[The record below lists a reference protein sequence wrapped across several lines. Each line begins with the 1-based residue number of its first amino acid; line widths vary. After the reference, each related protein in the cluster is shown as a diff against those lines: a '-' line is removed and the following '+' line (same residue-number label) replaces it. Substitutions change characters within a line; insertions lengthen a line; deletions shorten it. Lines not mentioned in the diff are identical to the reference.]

1 VPSTKPANIV
11 TDSSTARRTRR
22 GRIVTRLAG
31 RPPILMYHGVGGAS
45 EDPFDLFVSSGRF
58 AQQMQALRL
67 LGLRGVS
74 LGQLG
79 DAVTRCDAD
88 GLVGLTFDDGYR
100 DVLLSAAP
108 ILQRYGFTATMFAVS
123 SLLGGENVWDPPPR
137 RQLMSE
143 SDLRDLIARGW
154 EIGSH
159 GVTHLRLTE
168 LDADRV
174 RHEVLASRAALS
186 DIVGVEPRSFC
197 YPYGSVDAE
206 AVSAVRDAGYAY
218 ACALRRMPGLPTV
231 LAMPRIG
238 VTQKDWGLR
247 FIAKLF
253 LRGR

>member
-1 VPSTKPANIV
+1 MPSTKPANSV

-22 GRIVTRLAG
+22 GSIVTRLAG
-31 RPPILMYHGVGGAS
+31 RPPILMYHGVGGVS
-45 EDPFDLFVSSGRF
+45 EDPFDLFVSSERF

-100 DVLLSAAP
+100 DVLSSAAP
-108 ILQRYGFTATMFAVS
+108 ILERYGFTATMFAVS
-123 SLLGGENVWDPPPR
+123 SLVGGENVWDPPPR

-159 GVTHLRLTE
+159 SLTHPRLTE
-168 LDADRV
+168 LDAEGL
-174 RHEVLASRAALS
+174 RHEVSASRTRLS
-186 DIVGVEPRSFC
+186 DVLGVEPRCFC
-197 YPYGSVDAE
+197 YPYGSADGDTVG
-206 AVSAVRDAGYAY
+206 AVRDAGYAY
-218 ACALRRMPGLPTV
+218 ACAVVRVPGLPTL
-231 LAMPRIG
+231 LAMPRVG
-238 VTQKDWGLR
+238 VTQKDWGPR
-247 FIAKLF
+247 FVAKLF

>member
-1 VPSTKPANIV
+1 MPSLKPAKVNNP
-11 TDSSTARRTRR
+11 SPAWRTLR
-22 GRIVTRLAG
+22 GRTLTRLAR
-31 RPPILMYHGVGGAS
+31 RPPILMYHGVGGVS
-45 EDPFDLFVSSGRF
+45 EDPFDLFVSSERF
-58 AQQMQALRL
+58 AEQMLALRL

-74 LGQLG
+74 LGELG
-79 DAVTRCDAD
+79 DALTRSEAD

-100 DVLLSAAP
+100 EVLSSAAP
-108 ILQRYGFTATMFAVS
+108 ILERYGFTATMFAVS
-123 SLLGGENVWDPPPR
+123 SLIGGDNVWDPPPR

-159 GVTHLRLTE
+159 SATHPRLPE
-168 LDADRV
+168 LDAEDLH
-174 RHEVLASRAALS
+174 HEVCASRTRLS
-186 DIVGVEPRSFC
+186 DVLGVEPRCFC

-206 AVSAVRDAGYAY
+206 TVRAVRNAGYAY
-218 ACALRRMPGLPTV
+218 ACAVLRIPGLPTV

-247 FIAKLF
+247 FVAKLF